1 MQKVL
6 PVPSSDA
13 EVQSDLKHF
22 HFKVFSKQG
31 RGYPMSEEREKKLY
45 VFLLLHIF
53 FFFFFISSHLKKK
66 SLRWSSSRKLRK
78 LTSDQPLKQLCR
90 HCPSRFLR
98 LSKAGHEGFR
108 NDLRIECSPDHQRA
122 HGCCDRLRSRQ
133 ESFWRT

>member
-53 FFFFFISSHLKKK
+53 FFFFFHFKSLEEEISSMVLLKETSEAYLGSTVKTTLS
-66 SLRWSSSRKLRK
+66 SLS
-78 LTSDQPLKQLCR
+78 
-90 HCPSRFLR
+90 
-98 LSKAGHEGFR
+98 
-108 NDLRIECSPDHQRA
+108 
-122 HGCCDRLRSRQ
+122 
-133 ESFWRT
+133 